1 LAWLDRGVKR
11 LLELRLPAAVP
22 TVGALRKE
30 AHVITIGVD
39 PHKCSHTA
47 VALDEGREVLDE
59 LRVPANKATLTR
71 LQRWARH
78 WPERTWAIEGANG
91 LGHLLA
97 QQLVAEGDAV
107 VDVPATLAARSR
119 QLDRGHGRKTDG
131 IDAQAVATV
140 AQCHHDLRR
149 VVSEDYFGVLSLL
162 SDRRDELAGER
173 RRGSDR
179 PASGRH
185 RDGFRDPIRALVPQP
200 RR

>member
-1 LAWLDRGVKR
+1 M
-11 LLELRLPAAVP
+11 
-22 TVGALRKE
+22 
-30 AHVITIGVD
+30 ITIGVD

-107 VDVPATLAARSR
+107 VDVPATLAARTR

-149 VVSEDYFGVLSLL
+149 VVSSVSSLTVGT
-162 SDRRDELAGER
+162 SWPESAGGDRTGQPRAVIATGSEIRSGRSSPNHGARLALQTFPRGMSRIGRRLRPTDESAHRGPR
-173 RRGSDR
+173 RRKT
-179 PASGRH
+179 A
-185 RDGFRDPIRALVPQP
+185 
-200 RR
+200 